1 MVFEK
6 SNCPLDKKLHN
17 FTKYVRRQS
26 IARFLV
32 QNELFKKQLEIKG
45 SIVECGVHNGG
56 GAMAWAK
63 LSSIYEPYN
72 YHRKIYAFDTFEGFP
87 SVDDKDKQSN
97 NPLAEVGAFS
107 ESTYN
112 TYTELLQVIDEYN
125 ENRFLNNKQK
135 IELVKGDANI
145 TIPQFILDNSH
156 VMISLLYLDFD
167 VYEPT
172 VTALEHL
179 LPRMPKGAILAFD
192 ELNNPDWPGET
203 IALLEKFNLN
213 DKKVECFP
221 FEPNISYITL

>member
-6 SNCPLDKKLHN
+6 SNCPVDKKLHN

-87 SVDDKDKQSN
+87 GVDEKDGLSN
-97 NPLAEVGAFS
+97 NPLAKVGAFS
-107 ESTYN
+107 ESEYN
-112 TYTELLQVIDEYN
+112 IYDELLQVIDEYDQ
-125 ENRFLNNKQK
+125 NRFLNNKQK
-135 IELVKGDANI
+135 IELIKGDANI
-145 TIPQFILDNSH
+145 TIPKFIEQNSH

-203 IALLEKFNLN
+203 LALLEKFNLN
-213 DKKVECFP
+213 DKKVECFH
-221 FEPNISYITL
+221 FEPNISYIQL